1 MPKTP
6 RASAEEV
13 AKAAL
18 QEQIDGLDQYVLSRL
33 PRVEAENM
41 AGSHLLGI
49 MTQTIRLLEV
59 LMREMLAHY
68 LDTCHLEYGTELKP
82 HFKKTLDELTLG
94 QVVNAFRTLNVK
106 LTQHVSA
113 RVPMH
118 KLDRTRSLFPK
129 SLDKKLGEITSTR
142 RSLQHYNVPVLRE
155 KTREVLINVHD
166 MLSEPLFRVLLD

>member
-6 RASAEEV
+6 GASAEEV

-33 PRVEAENM
+33 PRVEAEDM
-41 AGSHLLGI
+41 AGSHFLGI
-49 MTQTIRLLEV
+49 VTIRLLEV
-59 LMREMLAHY
+59 LIREMLAHY

-82 HFKKTLDELTLG
+82 HFKKPLDELTLG

-106 LTQHVSA
+106 LTRQISA
-113 RVPMH
+113 GAPMY
-118 KLDRTRSLFPK
+118 KLDRARGVFPR
-129 SLDKKLGEITSTR
+129 SLDKKLGEITSIR
-142 RSLQHYNVPVLRE
+142 RSLQHYNVPILRE